1 MLYHFFSEEM
11 SSFALLFHCWEA
23 RQNHNLNHAAMSLG
37 TFGITL
43 LLAIFV
49 IHCWELRLKPLL
61 WLNTR
66 CAATYWA
73 STDLVQVQISVLGS
87 KNVLFKSLWIG
98 SASPGCCLRLLAHAA
113 LLGCGCSQPAQPDQA
128 HAPLKHQPSANSSL
142 PPSLGAARVFCP
154 RSRHSTAAAATWQLG
169 GIGTLHAP
177 PEGGLWFVFLDVRIW
192 GVWGVP
198 KYLGFLFLII
208 TFIIS
213 QTVPYICLKHF
224 CSLL

>member
-1 MLYHFFSEEM
+1 MALLLHYYPEQPVPMLYHFFSEEM

-113 LLGCGCSQPAQPDQA
+113 LLGCVVVHSQPSLIGLMHHSNISHQQTRVCPHPSGLHVCFVQGPDTPQLQQPPGSWGELA
-128 HAPLKHQPSANSSL
+128 HSMHHL
-142 PPSLGAARVFCP
+142 RVG
-154 RSRHSTAAAATWQLG
+154 S
-169 GIGTLHAP
+169 
-177 PEGGLWFVFLDVRIW
+177 GLYFWM
-192 GVWGVP
+192 
-198 KYLGFLFLII
+198 
-208 TFIIS
+208 
-213 QTVPYICLKHF
+213 
-224 CSLL
+224 